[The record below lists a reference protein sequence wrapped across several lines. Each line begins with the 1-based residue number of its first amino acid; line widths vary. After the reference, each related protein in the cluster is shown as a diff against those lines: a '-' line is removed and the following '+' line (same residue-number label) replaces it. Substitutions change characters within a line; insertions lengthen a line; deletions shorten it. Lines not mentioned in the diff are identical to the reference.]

1 MNIKNLIKIKKTE
14 TILIVL
20 ILIVAGIFL
29 YNVVISIP
37 SRNYSLGIDAIKD
50 PEALFV
56 NSRVILKN
64 TGVLPLKDINIIYDN
79 NLKYKENVNILN
91 PGATIILSPPVGAP
105 LNNIH
110 VNSKE
115 GIDMDKEF
123 RSPTKVPGLWG
134 DLDIYFVY

>member
-1 MNIKNLIKIKKTE
+1 MVKIRKTE

-20 ILIVAGIFL
+20 ILIVAGIFV

-37 SRNYSLGIDAIKD
+37 SRNYSLGVDAIKD
-50 PEALFV
+50 PESLFV
-56 NSRVILKN
+56 NSRVVLKN
-64 TGVLPLKDINIIYDN
+64 TGLLTLNDINIVYDN
-79 NLKYKENVNILN
+79 NLKFKENVNILK
-91 PGATIILSPPVGAP
+91 PGETIILSPPVGTP

-123 RSPTKVPGLWG
+123 RSPMKMPGMIG
-134 DLDIYFVY
+134 S

>member
-1 MNIKNLIKIKKTE
+1 MVKIRKTE

-20 ILIVAGIFL
+20 ISIVAGIFL

-50 PEALFV
+50 PESLFV
-56 NSRVILKN
+56 NSRVVLKN
-64 TGVLPLKDINIIYDN
+64 TGLLPLNDINVVYDN
-79 NLKYKENVNILN
+79 NLKFKENVNILN
-91 PGATIILSPPVGAP
+91 PGETVILSPPVGTP

-123 RSPTKVPGLWG
+123 RSPMKMPGMMG
-134 DLDIYFVY
+134 S

>member
-20 ILIVAGIFL
+20 ILIALVFF

-64 TGVLPLKDINIIYDN
+64 TGLLPLNDINIIYDN

-91 PGATIILSPPVGAP
+91 PGAD
-105 LNNIH
+105 H
-110 VNSKE
+110 NS
-115 GIDMDKEF
+115 F
-123 RSPTKVPGLWG
+123 AQQ
-134 DLDIYFVY
+134 VYH

>member
-14 TILIVL
+14 TILIGL
-20 ILIVAGIFL
+20 ILIVAGFFL

-64 TGVLPLKDINIIYDN
+64 TGLLPLNDINIIYDN
-79 NLKYKENVNILN
+79 NLKFKENISILI
-91 PGATIILSPPVGAP
+91 PGQTIILSPPAGTP
-105 LNNIH
+105 LNDIH

-115 GIDMDKEF
+115 GIDRDKEF
-123 RSPTKVPGLWG
+123 RSPTKMPGLWE
-134 DLDIYFVY
+134 DLGIYFVY